1 MQFIPCNKKVNLIF
15 RADHVRMK
23 TKNLSL
29 IFLMLFFSCIF
40 FQQVKGQDKKNDAQ
54 KIYFKS
60 ARGPY
65 WNQSQLDSFLV
76 SKNNNRYKLVTRL
89 TGKEQRNDSLIYR
102 IDIIM
107 DPAPVDENNKAL
119 AGQQLPDFSL
129 KDLSGNTVSA
139 ESLKGKPVVIN
150 FWFTSCAPCIS
161 EMRALNVLRE
171 KYKNSDVVF
180 LAITFDKKTAVQHF
194 LKKHFFNFTIIPD
207 ATMFCYH
214 MTSIYPITL
223 FVDKNGVIRKAEH
236 LIPSSRDPETSFNTG
251 YLDIVSFEKN
261 IDLII
266 GNDKN

>member
-1 MQFIPCNKKVNLIF
+1 
-15 RADHVRMK
+15 MK
-23 TKNLSL
+23 MKNLL
-29 IFLMLFFSCIF
+29 VIFILLPFCCAF
-40 FQQVKGQDKKNDAQ
+40 FQRAMAQDSKSDLQ

-65 WNQSQLDSFLV
+65 WKKSQLDSFLL

-89 TGKEQRNDSLIYR
+89 TGKEEHNDSLVYR

-107 DPAPVDENNKAL
+107 DPAPADHDNKPL
-119 AGQQLPDFSL
+119 AGQQLPAFSL
-129 KDLSGNTVSA
+129 KDLAGNEVSV

-180 LAITFDKKTAVQHF
+180 LAITFDKKVAVLNF

-207 ATMFCYH
+207 ATSYCYH

-223 FVDKNGVIRKAEH
+223 FVDRDGMIRYAEH
-236 LIPSSRDPETSFNTG
+236 LIPSSRDPETSINTS
-251 YLDIVSFEKN
+251 YLDITSFEKN
-261 IDLII
+261 IDSII
-266 GNDKN
+266 GDVKN